1 MKATKSTKRLSLRSE
16 KVERER
22 ANVNVHVFKTLMSLL
37 GHNYC
42 IYSYRELLNVRMY
55 LSYRQLIIYT

>member
-1 MKATKSTKRLSLRSE
+1 MKATKSTKRLSLLSE

-22 ANVNVHVFKTLMSLL
+22 ANDNVNVYVFKTLMSLL
-37 GHNYC
+37 GHNHC

-55 LSYRQLIIYT
+55 